1 MAFKRSPLTGPFADP
16 RMVTQW
22 DEARKG
28 AALLW
33 RVTQYQ
39 CGIPEDVLKENPFK
53 PLP

>member
-1 MAFKRSPLTGPFADP
+1 
-16 RMVTQW
+16 MVTQW